1 MENSMSRILI
11 ETIIKRTLRNIKDNP
26 ERGIRNLIDMALQFS
41 EGRFQKDFFTA
52 AQTMLQN
59 ENSAYYD
66 LVRDVVNRTDSDR
79 LLTFGMNLGYNGCT
93 IGAQRIRDN
102 EKKFHC
108 NILWAVTLLIDAE
121 HFENNKQKYHAF
133 IQDGEFLGIYVW
145 MLFPVCHPE
154 KILSLAEKHP
164 DSAFCIFCRTEDIT
178 GLFLDEVS
186 MLHNVMVVVRYEE
199 NSSAIFDLL
208 RKKGLLYSAWYPYGQ
223 KDTEAIINGDLF
235 SSIAQL
241 TPAFTVLLP
250 EKNCP
255 EVIRKLIYKT
265 VKQARSEQLY
275 RTLIWEFQGDNNLI
289 DAIISDDACS
299 VYFDKNGNL
308 YTLDQKIKSP
318 CHNLFQNTL
327 SDILINCCHKKTAK
341 AVYVQ

>member
-66 LVRDVVNRTDSDR
+66 LVRDVVSHTDSDH

-93 IGAQRIRDN
+93 IGAQRIREN

-108 NILWAVTLLIDAE
+108 NIPWAVTLLIDEE
-121 HFENNKQKYHAF
+121 HFENKKQKYHA
-133 IQDGEFLGIYVW
+133 IIHEGESLGIYVW
-145 MLFPVCHPE
+145 MLFPMCRPE
-154 KILSLAEKHP
+154 KTLSFAANHP
-164 DSAFCIFCRTEDIT
+164 DSAFCIFCRAEDIT
-178 GLFLDEVS
+178 GLFLDEVAL
-186 MLHNVMVVVRYEE
+186 LHNVMVVVRYEE

-208 RKKGLLYSAWYPYGQ
+208 RKEKLLYSAWYPYGQ
-223 KDTEAIINGDLF
+223 KDTEAIINGDLL
-235 SSIAQL
+235 SSIAQCA
-241 TPAFTVLLP
+241 PAFTVLLP
-250 EKNCP
+250 EKKCP
-255 EVIRKLIYKT
+255 EIIRELVYKT
-265 VKQARSEQLY
+265 VKRARSEQLY
-275 RTLIWEFQGDNNLI
+275 RTLLWEFQGDNDLI

-299 VYFDKNGNL
+299 VYFDENGDL
-308 YTLDQKIKSP
+308 CTLDQKIESP
-318 CHNLFQNTL
+318 CHNLFQNAL
-327 SDILINCCHKKTAK
+327 SDILINGCHKKTTK
-341 AVYVQ
+341 SVCVQ

>member
-66 LVRDVVNRTDSDR
+66 LVRNVVNGTDSDC

-93 IGAQRIRDN
+93 TGAQRIREN

-108 NILWAVTLLIDAE
+108 NIPWAVTLLINED
-121 HFENNKQKYHAF
+121 HFETNKQRYHA
-133 IQDGEFLGIYVW
+133 IIHEGEFLGIYVW
-145 MLFPVCHPE
+145 MLFPVGHPE

-164 DSAFCIFCRTEDIT
+164 DSAFCIFCQAEGIN

-199 NSSAIFDLL
+199 DSSAIFDLL
-208 RKKGLLYSAWYPYGQ
+208 HKEKLLYSAWYPYGQ

-235 SSIAQL
+235 SSIAQYA
-241 TPAFTVLLP
+241 PAFTILLP
-250 EKNCP
+250 EQKCP
-255 EVIRKLIYKT
+255 ETIRELIYKT
-265 VKQARSEQLY
+265 VKRARSEQLY
-275 RTLIWEFQGDNNLI
+275 RTLLWEFQGDNDLI

-299 VYFDKNGNL
+299 VYFDENGNL
-308 YTLDQKIKSP
+308 CTWDQKVESP
-318 CHNLFQNTL
+318 CHNLFQNSL
-327 SDILINCCHKKTAK
+327 SDILINGCHKKTTK
-341 AVYVQ
+341 SVCMQ

>member
-1 MENSMSRILI
+1 MENSMSRIFI

-66 LVRDVVNRTDSDR
+66 LVRNVVNRTDSDR

-93 IGAQRIRDN
+93 IGAQRIREN
-102 EKKFHC
+102 EEKFHC
-108 NILWAVTLLIDAE
+108 NIPWAITLLIDEE
-121 HFENNKQKYHAF
+121 HFENNNQKYHA
-133 IQDGEFLGIYVW
+133 IIREGEFLGIYVW
-145 MLFPVCHPE
+145 MLFPVWHPE

-164 DSAFCIFCRTEDIT
+164 DSAFCIFCRAEDIT

-186 MLHNVMVVVRYEE
+186 MLHNVMVLVRYEE
-199 NSSAIFDLL
+199 NSSAVFDLL
-208 RKKGLLYSAWYPYGQ
+208 RREKLLYSAWYPYGQ

-235 SSIAQL
+235 SSIAQCA
-241 TPAFTVLLP
+241 PAFTVLLP
-250 EKNCP
+250 EKKCP
-255 EVIRKLIYKT
+255 EIIRKLVYKT
-265 VKQARSEQLY
+265 VKQTRSEQLY
-275 RTLIWEFQGDNNLI
+275 PTLIWEFQGDNDLI

-299 VYFDKNGNL
+299 VYFDANGNL
-308 YTLDQKIKSP
+308 CTLDQEIESP

-327 SDILINCCHKKTAK
+327 SDILINGCHKKTTK
-341 AVYVQ
+341 AACIQ

>member
-108 NILWAVTLLIDAE
+108 NIPWAVTLLIDAE

-145 MLFPVCHPE
+145 MLFPRVPSGKNIIPCRKASRQRLLHF
-154 KILSLAEKHP
+154 LP
-164 DSAFCIFCRTEDIT
+164 DR
-178 GLFLDEVS
+178 
-186 MLHNVMVVVRYEE
+186 RYY
-199 NSSAIFDLL
+199 
-208 RKKGLLYSAWYPYGQ
+208 R
-223 KDTEAIINGDLF
+223 
-235 SSIAQL
+235 
-241 TPAFTVLLP
+241 
-250 EKNCP
+250 
-255 EVIRKLIYKT
+255 LISG
-265 VKQARSEQLY
+265 RS
-275 RTLIWEFQGDNNLI
+275 FH
-289 DAIISDDACS
+289 AA
-299 VYFDKNGNL
+299 
-308 YTLDQKIKSP
+308 
-318 CHNLFQNTL
+318 
-327 SDILINCCHKKTAK
+327 
-341 AVYVQ
+341 